1 MALRPRSA
9 LFRETDSSAL
19 PLRYVHLLPP
29 IGGRK
34 GKRAN
39 ETNSTRFT
47 MDFTRVDIIG
57 LSTSPSSGGA
67 YALVLGEV
75 EGNRRLPIIIGAFEA
90 QAIALE
96 LEKIQPPRPMTHD
109 LLRDTFEAV
118 DVEVTEVVIDELR
131 EGTFFAK
138 IRYRHDG
145 EEHQLDSRPSDAV
158 ALAVRVDAPIFV
170 APMVLDEAGIVAEDE
185 SDISSL
191 AEQAEETTGTEEDE
205 PSGTELEQ
213 MQQKLEEAVEEEDY
227 ERAAELRDE
236 IQRLEQE
243 RQQNQN

>member
-1 MALRPRSA
+1 
-9 LFRETDSSAL
+9 
-19 PLRYVHLLPP
+19 
-29 IGGRK
+29 
-34 GKRAN
+34 
-39 ETNSTRFT
+39 

-138 IRYRHDG
+138 IRYRHGG
-145 EEHQLDSRPSDAV
+145 EEQQLDSRPSDAV

-170 APMVLDEAGIVAEDE
+170 APMVLNEAGIVAEDE

-191 AEQAEETTGTEEDE
+191 AEQAEETSVEEE
-205 PSGTELEQ
+205 EMGGTELEKKQ
-213 MQQKLEEAVEEEDY
+213 KKLEKAIEEENY

-243 RQQNQN
+243 QQQNQN

>member
-1 MALRPRSA
+1 
-9 LFRETDSSAL
+9 
-19 PLRYVHLLPP
+19 
-29 IGGRK
+29 
-34 GKRAN
+34 
-39 ETNSTRFT
+39 

-138 IRYRHDG
+138 IHYRHDG
-145 EEHQLDSRPSDAV
+145 EEQQLDSRPSDAV

-191 AEQAEETTGTEEDE
+191 AEQAEETSVEEE
-205 PSGTELEQ
+205 EMGGTELEKKQ
-213 MQQKLEEAVEEEDY
+213 KKLEKAVEEENY

-236 IQRLEQE
+236 IQRLEKEQ
-243 RQQNQN
+243 QQNQN

>member
-1 MALRPRSA
+1 
-9 LFRETDSSAL
+9 
-19 PLRYVHLLPP
+19 
-29 IGGRK
+29 
-34 GKRAN
+34 
-39 ETNSTRFT
+39 

-118 DVEVTEVVIDELR
+118 DVDVEEVVIDELR

-145 EEHQLDSRPSDAV
+145 EEHRLDSRPRDAV

-170 APMVLDEAGIVAEDE
+170 APAVLDEAGIVAEDE

-191 AEQAEETTGTEEDE
+191 AEQAEETSPSEEE
-205 PSGTELEQ
+205 EGTELEQ
-213 MQQKLEEAVEEEDY
+213 MQKQLEEAVEEEDY

-243 RQQNQN
+243 QQQNQN